1 MFDNRTE
8 EPTLSPT
15 LTLNPSAI
23 GGIPITRRP
32 TAIDMIVS
40 SSSSSEDKPC
50 KGWGPCWG
58 YDDDDGWRPNW
69 KPNWSK
75 PKPPP
80 PQWKPDWSE
89 PNWSKP
95 KRPQWNSGLRPQQS
109 GQLFKP
115 KSGKRSH
122 TWGNNQPHYETGW
135 SSSSS
140 SSSPDEKH
148 DGGWVSLSSND
159 NATDI
164 SSSSSSSTSED
175 GWESAGTTWNPWA
188 YHSSGKSGKSGS
200 KVGKQW
206 HDDLN
211 SHDTWSTSNNPW
223 PSWYMSGKSGKSGG
237 ADYSNS
243 SWQNVIGGL
252 KPKSGK
258 EGWSSPGKELIYDD
272 ADMEAFPSRP
282 SEWSKPINYSS
293 GKSGKSG
300 TSTAGWA
307 PAVNVPQDVHDDSWV
322 WGSAGKPSASDSITG
337 WHPSSGKSG
346 KSGTSNTGWA
356 PAIDKHDDSW
366 VWGSAGK
373 PPVSTT
379 SGDALTKAPVSA
391 PNNGGGSS
399 GSCSVCL
406 NGITVPPLTTVGGT
420 DKTCADVL
428 AQAATVQAGSSVC
441 NALAGAIPTCCPRPP
456 GSCSVCSNGLTVSS
470 STPVGENDKTCADVL
485 TQAAAVEE
493 GSAVCNAL
501 EGAIPTCCPSAVGGP
516 PPPTTSITPN
526 IPEGPTAPGINPP
539 DIDKPTLMPTVST
552 LMPTA
557 TPMVELEIIPIPEED
572 DLRRPDKGAT
582 KSATTE
588 KAAAYQKPSLGAQF
602 LQPGGHHTAVSAHT
616 TKAHRAGP
624 SAKSEKAAHYSNPK
638 QPTPIPH
645 YPSRTSKSAKNSE
658 ASVRLAPP
666 VHKEPASLSS
676 TPNEQHQPKLDDTRP
691 PSGPSG
697 TKSDIKYSEGLADGY
712 SGYKQKDGEDF
723 DSSGGKSSASAASTG
738 ATRCI
743 IWMSISLALLEYVL
757 I

>member
-1 MFDNRTE
+1 MNSCFDNRTE
-8 EPTLSPT
+8 VPTLSPT
-15 LTLNPSAI
+15 TTLSPSAI

-32 TAIDMIVS
+32 TAIDMLVS

-58 YDDDDGWRPNW
+58 YDDDDDDDGWRPNW

-95 KRPQWNSGLRPQQS
+95 KRPQWNSG
-109 GQLFKP
+109 QLFKP

-122 TWGNNQPHYETGW
+122 TWGNNQPYYETEW
-135 SSSSS
+135 TSSSS
-140 SSSPDEKH
+140 SSSPDDKH

-188 YHSSGKSGKSGS
+188 YHSKSGKSGS

-206 HDDLN
+206 HDDMN

-272 ADMEAFPSRP
+272 TDMEAFPSWP
-282 SEWSKPINYSS
+282 SGWSKPINYSS

-307 PAVNVPQDVHDDSWV
+307 PVVNVPQDVHDDSWV
-322 WGSAGKPSASDSITG
+322 WGSAGKPPI
-337 WHPSSGKSG
+337 
-346 KSGTSNTGWA
+346 
-356 PAIDKHDDSW
+356 
-366 VWGSAGK
+366 
-373 PPVSTT
+373 STT
-379 SGDALTKAPVSA
+379 SGDTLTKPPVSA
-391 PNNGGGSS
+391 PINGGGSS

-420 DKTCADVL
+420 AKTCADVL

-441 NALAGAIPTCCPRPP
+441 NALAGAIPACCPRPP
-456 GSCSVCSNGLTVSS
+456 GSCSVCLNGLTVSL

-493 GSAVCNAL
+493 GSAVCKHRGCSDKCESSL
-501 EGAIPTCCPSAVGGP
+501 QRPSVG
-516 PPPTTSITPN
+516 TTLRPN
-526 IPEGPTAPGINPP
+526 
-539 DIDKPTLMPTVST
+539 L
-552 LMPTA
+552 
-557 TPMVELEIIPIPEED
+557 
-572 DLRRPDKGAT
+572 
-582 KSATTE
+582 
-588 KAAAYQKPSLGAQF
+588 AAAHG
-602 LQPGGHHTAVSAHT
+602 
-616 TKAHRAGP
+616 
-624 SAKSEKAAHYSNPK
+624 
-638 QPTPIPH
+638 
-645 YPSRTSKSAKNSE
+645 
-658 ASVRLAPP
+658 
-666 VHKEPASLSS
+666 
-676 TPNEQHQPKLDDTRP
+676 
-691 PSGPSG
+691 
-697 TKSDIKYSEGLADGY
+697 
-712 SGYKQKDGEDF
+712 
-723 DSSGGKSSASAASTG
+723 
-738 ATRCI
+738 
-743 IWMSISLALLEYVL
+743 
-757 I
+757 